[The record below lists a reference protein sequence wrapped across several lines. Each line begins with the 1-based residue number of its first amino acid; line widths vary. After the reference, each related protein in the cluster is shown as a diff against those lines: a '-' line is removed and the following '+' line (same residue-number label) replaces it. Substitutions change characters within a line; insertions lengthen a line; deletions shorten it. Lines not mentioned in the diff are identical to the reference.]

1 MTDAARGAATPGWLS
16 ALLGSAAFA
25 RAFTLVVFAAVFSA
39 FAIERTA
46 GRVTYVTIVA
56 GLCVFGAAAMVVRR
70 REISPLRLVPTT
82 VIVFVGWAF
91 ASIFWSGDAPTS
103 FLSWVS
109 MAATAFLAVVIG
121 HVRDTLQTVRALADV
136 LRVLLG
142 VSLAIE
148 VLSGILLD
156 IPFGFLGVQGS
167 LAQLGPVQGMF
178 GTRNLLGFVAVLA
191 LITFLIEY
199 RTQSVRPGLSVAS
212 VVLAGA
218 LAALSDSPTVVVL
231 ALGVGLAVGALA
243 LVRHAR
249 PERRAGLQLALGA
262 LVVVGVFVGYAAR
275 HPIIALLGAGT
286 DFSMRVDL
294 WNMMVDFLRQ
304 KPVQGFGW
312 FGVWKPDEYPFN
324 AINFWLDTTHATGL
338 NAYFDVALQL
348 GWVGLVLFLALG
360 ALALARS
367 WLVAGERRSV
377 IYAWTPLVLV
387 ALLVDSMFESFTL
400 TGLGWLMLVL
410 CAVRAS
416 QSRSWRERL
425 DSGVDAGGPAG
436 ADDSGL
442 PHAPG
447 EQPRSQGDESSS
459 G

>member
-1 MTDAARGAATPGWLS
+1 MSDTRPSSPGWLG
-16 ALLGSAAFA
+16 ALLASASFA
-25 RAFTLVVFAAVFSA
+25 RAYTLVVFGTVFSA

-46 GRVTYVTIVA
+46 GRVTYVTIVT
-56 GLCVFGAAAMVVRR
+56 GLCVFGAAVMVARR
-70 REISPLRLVPTT
+70 RELSLLRLVPTT
-82 VIVFVGWAF
+82 VVAFVGWAL
-91 ASIFWSGDAPTS
+91 ASVFWSSDETAS
-103 FLSWVS
+103 FWSWVS
-109 MAATAFLAVVIG
+109 MAALAFLAVVIG
-121 HVRDTLQTVRALADV
+121 HVRDTLQTVRALGDV

-142 VSLAIE
+142 ISLALE

-156 IPFGFLGVQGS
+156 LPFTFLGIQGD
-167 LAQLGPVQGMF
+167 LAQLGPVQGIF
-178 GTRNLLGFVAVLA
+178 GTRNLLGFVAVIA

-199 RTQSVRPGLSVAS
+199 RTQSVAPGVSVAS
-212 VVLAGA
+212 VVLAGGM
-218 LAALSDSPTVVVL
+218 AALSDSPTVVVL

-249 PERRAGLQLALGA
+249 PERRAGLQLGLGA

-286 DFSMRVDL
+286 DFSMRVEL
-294 WNMMVDFLRQ
+294 WNFMVDILRQ
-304 KPVQGFGW
+304 RPVQGFGW
-312 FGVWKPDEYPFN
+312 FGVWNQREYPFN
-324 AINFWLDTTHATGL
+324 AINFWLDKDHATGL

-348 GWVGLVLFLALG
+348 GWVGLVLFLALA

-377 IYAWTPLVLV
+377 VYAWTPLILV
-387 ALLVDSMFESFTL
+387 TLLIDSMFESFTL

-410 CAVRAS
+410 CAVRAG

-425 DSGVDAGGPAG
+425 DSGTDAGGAAG
-436 ADDSGL
+436 ADGSGL
-442 PHAPG
+442 PHAQG
-447 EQPRSQGDESSS
+447 EQGAA

>member
-1 MTDAARGAATPGWLS
+1 MTDSPHAAAPGWLGTLLAS
-16 ALLGSAAFA
+16 ASFA
-25 RAFTLVVFAAVFSA
+25 RAFTLVVFATVFSA
-39 FAIERTA
+39 YAIERIA

-56 GLCVFGAAAMVVRR
+56 GLCVFGLAVMISRR
-70 REISPLRLVPTT
+70 RELSLLRLVPTT
-82 VIVFVGWAF
+82 VLMFIAWAF
-91 ASIFWSGDAPTS
+91 ASIFWSSDATTS
-103 FLSWVS
+103 FWNWVS
-109 MAATAFLAVVIG
+109 MAALAFLAVVIG
-121 HVRDTLQTVRALADV
+121 HVRDTLQTVRALGDV

-142 VSLAIE
+142 VSLALE

-156 IPFGFLGVQGS
+156 VPFTFLGIQGKI
-167 LAQLGPVQGMF
+167 AELGPVQGIF
-178 GTRNLLGFVAVLA
+178 GTRNLLGFVAVMA

-199 RTQSVRPGLSVAS
+199 RTQSVRPGVSVAS
-212 VVLAGA
+212 VVLAGG

-243 LVRHAR
+243 LVRHTR

-262 LVVVGVFVGYAAR
+262 LVVVGVVVGYTAR
-275 HPIIALLGAGT
+275 HQIIALLGAGT
-286 DFSMRVDL
+286 DFSMRVEL
-294 WNMMVDFLRQ
+294 WNFMVDILRQ

-312 FGVWKPDEYPFN
+312 FGAWDRGEYPFN
-324 AINFWLDTTHATGL
+324 AINFWLNKDHATGL

-360 ALALARS
+360 ALALGRS

-377 IYAWTPLVLV
+377 VYAWTPLMLV

-410 CAVRAS
+410 CAVRAG
-416 QSRSWRERL
+416 QSRSWRETL
-425 DSGVDAGGPAG
+425 DRGTDAGDGGSAEG
-436 ADDSGL
+436 SGL
-442 PHAPG
+442 PHAQG
-447 EQPRSQGDESSS
+447 EQGTA